1 VGCVDRVHGLFP
13 DQSDRA
19 GAWPEV
25 GPPACALMP
34 LILQRVILHR
44 VGGMSARTRR
54 IVTLVVLV
62 SMVSTVFAAALW
74 SV

>member
-1 VGCVDRVHGLFP
+1 
-13 DQSDRA
+13 
-19 GAWPEV
+19 
-25 GPPACALMP
+25 MP
-34 LILQRVILHR
+34 LILQPHMLHR

-54 IVTLVVLV
+54 IVTLIVLV